1 VVSRKQQVEAIDVAR
16 VRDANC
22 ADERLSNAKR
32 VAGNHLG
39 FCRIKPEDS
48 CIPWERAGP
57 DEYCDLLEMC
67 FWIHGD
73 ECVAQFDGASEIA
86 ALSQKRSRLCMG
98 RREKK
103 FASGERTVVDS
114 RYSRH
119 LLQTTSDCI
128 ETYPLDD

>member
-1 VVSRKQQVEAIDVAR
+1 MVWRKQEVEAIDGAR
-16 VRDANC
+16 VRDANF
-22 ADERLSNAKR
+22 ADERLSGAKC
-32 VAGNHLG
+32 AACNQLG

-86 ALSQKRSRLCMG
+86 ALSGYLCPQQRVIGALVEQGGESVQIALETWVHKRD
-98 RREKK
+98 
-103 FASGERTVVDS
+103 AT
-114 RYSRH
+114 
-119 LLQTTSDCI
+119 I
-128 ETYPLDD
+128 P